1 MIKLKETI
9 VVEGKYD
16 KIKLSSVFDANIIE
30 TGGFK
35 VYKNK
40 QNIELLK
47 RIADNTGLIILTDS
61 DSSGFKIRNYL
72 KNCLAGK
79 KVYHVYVP
87 DIKGKEKRKDKA
99 SSEGLLGVEAMDKEI
114 LIEAFKKSGV
124 LDNKNSINEH
134 EKLTKFDLYKAG
146 LYGKEN
152 SKEKRIQFLKENNLP
167 EKISP
172 NSLLDILNS
181 LGIKLK

>member
-47 RIADNTGLIILTDS
+47 RIADKTGIIILTDS

-79 KVYHVYVP
+79 KVYHVYIP
-87 DIKGKEKRKDKA
+87 DIEGKEKRKNKA
-99 SSEGLLGVEAMDKEI
+99 SAEGLLGVEAMEKEV
-114 LIEAFKKSGV
+114 LIEAFKKSG
-124 LDNKNSINEH
+124 II
-134 EKLTKFDLYKAG
+134 EKEESTVEEKITKLDLYKAG

-152 SKEKRIQFLKENNLP
+152 SREKRIEFLKENNLP
-167 EKISP
+167 EKLSP
-172 NSLLDILNS
+172 NSLVDILNG

>member
-1 MIKLKETI
+1 MIKLKQTI

-16 KIKLSSVFDANIIE
+16 KIKLSSIFDANIIDI
-30 TGGFK
+30 GGFK

-40 QNIELLK
+40 DNIELLK
-47 RIADNTGLIILTDS
+47 RIADENGLIILTDS

-79 KVYHVYVP
+79 NVYHVYIP
-87 DIKGKEKRKDKA
+87 DVKGKEKRKNKP
-99 SSEGLLGVEAMDKEI
+99 SSEGLLGVEAMEKDV
-114 LIEAFKKSGV
+114 LLEAFKKSGIFE
-124 LDNKNSINEH
+124 NNEILLN
-134 EKLTKFDLYKAG
+134 EKKITKLDLYRAG

-152 SKEKRIQFLKENNLP
+152 SKEKRIEFLKKNNLP

-172 NSLLDILNS
+172 NSLIDILNS
-181 LGIKLK
+181 LGIKLQ